1 MVASKGYAT
10 EKDILK
16 LVAEKNGVT
25 IEQAQYVYKFM
36 CATVQELARRE
47 DVMAIH
53 LPKIGTLYK
62 NSYLIKKYLSLYKDY
77 PSKIVLNAKKSL
89 ERIASYRERDPIT
102 GMVTKKGIAHR
113 RKPYI
118 LSTLFNKFNGC
129 VEKFEEFHNNNNNL

>member
-53 LPKIGTLYK
+53 LPKIGTIYK
-62 NSYLIKKYLSLYKDY
+62 NSYLIKKYLSVHGHFS
-77 PSKIVLNAKKSL
+77 SKMVQNARKSL
-89 ERIASYRERDPIT
+89 EKIASYRTKDPVT
-102 GMVTKKGIAHR
+102 GMITRKGIAHR

-118 LSTLFNKFNGC
+118 LSALFNKFNGC
-129 VEKFEEFHNNNNNL
+129 VEKFEEYHNNNL

>member
-1 MVASKGYAT
+1 MVVSKGYAT

-36 CATVQELARRE
+36 CATIQELARRE

-53 LPKIGTLYK
+53 LPKIGTIYK
-62 NSYLIKKYLSLYKDY
+62 NSYFIKKYLSLYGHH
-77 PSKIVLNAKKSL
+77 PSTMVNNAKKSL
-89 ERIASYRERDPIT
+89 EKIISYRTKDPIT
-102 GMVTKKGIAHR
+102 GKVTKKGLAHR
-113 RKPYI
+113 KKPYI

-129 VEKFEEFHNNNNNL
+129 VEKFEEFHNNNL